1 MHIIGNTVKYYLV
14 QRIEIA
20 IHKICFNLCTDT
32 QTTVS
37 TNTIDGVTNNTGR
50 FGAHENRIAMAAT
63 CPIASIKKRIV
74 GGDEASIGEYPWLA
88 LIGYVS
94 AGGSDITWSC
104 GGSLIGNK
112 YVLTAAH
119 CVTGLPGSYTL

>member
-1 MHIIGNTVKYYLV
+1 M
-14 QRIEIA
+14 
-20 IHKICFNLCTDT
+20 
-32 QTTVS
+32 
-37 TNTIDGVTNNTGR
+37 IDGVANNTGR
-50 FGAHENRIAMAAT
+50 FGNHENRIAMAAK
-63 CPIASIKKRIV
+63 CPIAINKRIV

-88 LIGYVS
+88 LIGYAS
-94 AGGSDITWSC
+94 GGGSDITWSC